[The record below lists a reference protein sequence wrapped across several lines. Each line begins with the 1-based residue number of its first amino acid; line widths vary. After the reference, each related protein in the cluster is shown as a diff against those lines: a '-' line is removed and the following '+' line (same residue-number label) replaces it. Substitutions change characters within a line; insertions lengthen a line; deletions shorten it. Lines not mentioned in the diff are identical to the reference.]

1 MAQRTPKKKSLRAAS
16 LFCGA
21 GGLDVGFARAG
32 FDIVYAVDNDADS
45 CETYRQGIGAHA
57 DLKDVSELTGLPP
70 HDVLIG
76 GPPCQGFSVAGNMD
90 PDDPRSGM
98 IWEFARLVGLSR
110 PAVFVMENV
119 KALAAVSRWKPVRDS
134 LEAKFGG
141 LGYSVAVHVL
151 NAKDFGVPQSRER
164 AFFVGVRGGMPM
176 PPPRPTGS
184 FSPTARAVLSAFP
197 PPGAPPNSAPCRAKI
212 TPAKKPIMRKS
223 PFAGMLFNGQGR
235 PIDLDSTVNT
245 LPASMGGNR
254 TPIVDE
260 RALRK
265 GAKQWIVGHH
275 ARLASEKC
283 PPVTKAP
290 SFLRRITVAE
300 AAAIQGFPPG
310 FEFCGSQSS
319 QYRQIGN
326 AVPPPLAHAVAESVA
341 AWLESRDPSRLA
353 FCEDSAQVPGLVV

>member
-1 MAQRTPKKKSLRAAS
+1 MTIPKKKFRAVS

-21 GGLDVGFARAG
+21 GGLDLGFVRAG
-32 FDIVYAVDNDADS
+32 FDIVYATDNNADS
-45 CETYRQGIGAHA
+45 CETYRQGIGAHVECR
-57 DLKDVSELTGLPP
+57 DVSELMELPP

-110 PAVFVMENV
+110 PAAFVMENV
-119 KALAAVSRWKPVRDS
+119 KALAAVARWKSVRAD

-164 AFFVGVRGGMPM
+164 AFFVGVRGDAPL
-176 PPPRPTGS
+176 PPPRPTDN
-184 FSPTARAVLSAFP
+184 PPLTARAVLSAFP
-197 PPGAPPNSAPCRAKI
+197 PPGTPPNSAPCRAKI

-260 RALRK
+260 RALRN
-265 GAKQWIVGHH
+265 GVEQWIVGHH
-275 ARLASEKC
+275 ARLSSKKHPLA
-283 PPVTKAP
+283 KAP

-300 AAAIQGFPPG
+300 AAAIQSFPPD

-319 QYRQIGN
+319 RYRQIGN
-326 AVPPPLAHAVAESVA
+326 AVPPPLAHAVAKSVM
-341 AWLESRDPSRLA
+341 AWLESRPPD
-353 FCEDSAQVPGLVV
+353 